1 MENRETRA
9 PLRVVHVGFDLDP
22 LRREPAALLDA
33 WPTLPAV
40 AIACARAGVRVDV
53 VQPAHSEQ
61 MIEREGVV
69 FHFIEE
75 KQLAARVRS
84 LSPAV
89 VHVNGLNHP
98 MNVRRLM
105 GALDGSRMLVQDHG
119 TIEPHGWRR
128 MAWQFAY
135 RAISGVAFTAR
146 EQARPYFEHGVFR
159 KDLSVFE
166 IVESSSAFTPG
177 DQTAARELTGMHG
190 DPCLIWTG
198 RLDANKDPLTALE
211 AFELATHECSNARMY
226 CCFGES
232 PLLEQVR
239 RRIAESPRLRD
250 RVELVGTL
258 PHAEMEARFR
268 AADFFVQTS
277 HREGSGYSLIE
288 ALACGTTPLVTD
300 IPSFRRIVGGVGSLT
315 PVGEAVALAQ
325 QIVAWASR
333 DRATLRLAA
342 RARFEAALT
351 FDAIGRDLRAAY
363 ERIAAAK

>member
-1 MENRETRA
+1 MASRA

-22 LRREPAALLDA
+22 MRREPEALLEA

-53 VQPAHSEQ
+53 VQPAHHAQ
-61 MIEREGVV
+61 MIERDGVV

-75 KQLAARVRS
+75 KQLATRVGS

-105 GALDGSRMLVQDHG
+105 GALNGSRVLVQDHG
-119 TIEPHGWRR
+119 TVEPHGWRR
-128 MAWQFAY
+128 TAWRFAY
-135 RAISGVAFTAR
+135 RSISGVAFTAR

-159 KDLSVFE
+159 RALSVFE
-166 IVESSSAFTPG
+166 IIESSSTFSPG
-177 DQTAARELTGMHG
+177 DQATARSSTGMSG
-190 DPCLIWTG
+190 DPCILWTG
-198 RLDANKDPLTALE
+198 RLDVNKDPLTALE
-211 AFELATHECSNARMY
+211 AFELATHELPDSRLY

-239 RRIAESPRLRD
+239 RRIAESRRLRD

-315 PVGEAVALAQ
+315 PVRDTVALAQ
-325 QIVAWASR
+325 QIVSWASR
-333 DRATLRLAA
+333 HRVALRLAA
-342 RARFEAALT
+342 RARFDAALT

-363 ERIAAAK
+363 EQIAAAK